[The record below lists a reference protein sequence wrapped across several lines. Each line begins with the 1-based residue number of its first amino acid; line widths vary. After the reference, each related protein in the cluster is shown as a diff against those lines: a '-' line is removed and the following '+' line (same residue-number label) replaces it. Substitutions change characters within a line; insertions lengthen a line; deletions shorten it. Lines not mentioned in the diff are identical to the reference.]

1 MKTENKRRAKLNLQI
16 FETYDAMEEFNE
28 SKEDLEIDIDIDIEN
43 DYLLKEGA
51 KILSDYLHLYE
62 NILVSKAA

>member
-1 MKTENKRRAKLNLQI
+1 
-16 FETYDAMEEFNE
+16 MEEFNE
-28 SKEDLEIDIDIDIEN
+28 SKEDLEVDIDFEN

-62 NILVSKAA
+62 NTLIPKAA